1 MLKTSFIRSGMSAA
15 IGTRW
20 KALSDEQK
28 QQYEEAA
35 DKDRARYK
43 KEMEEYSEKLIRE
56 AAEERL
62 ASSERQIRTNPT
74 PAQPSADNLQQQN
87 TAPREQNVQALPS
100 STAIH
105 LISQLQQL
113 LQTSTGGNNANELV
127 QLLPFLLS
135 LHAPIPQNL
144 PVAEL
149 LDELQRVQYLT
160 DMLIRNRLRVT
171 QNQAPET
178 QTLMSIL
185 QLLGQQQ

>member
-1 MLKTSFIRSGMSAA
+1 MSAA

-20 KALSDEQK
+20 KALSDDQK

-62 ASSERQIRTNPT
+62 ASSERQIRTNATTSQPT
-74 PAQPSADNLQQQN
+74 VDNFQQQN
-87 TAPREQNVQALPS
+87 TEAPREQNVQTFPS
-100 STAIH
+100 LNGNN
-105 LISQLQQL
+105 LIAQL
-113 LQTSTGGNNANELV
+113 LQVLQASSSGGSNANELV

-135 LHAPIPQNL
+135 LHTPIPQSL
-144 PVAEL
+144 SVAEL
-149 LDELQRVQYLT
+149 LDELQRVQQLT
-160 DMLIRNRLRVT
+160 DMLLRNRLRVT

-185 QLLGQQQ
+185 QHLGQQQ

>member
-1 MLKTSFIRSGMSAA
+1 MSAA

-20 KALSDEQK
+20 KALSEDQK
-28 QQYEEAA
+28 QQYEQAA

-62 ASSERQIRTNPT
+62 ASSERLIRTNAP
-74 PAQPSADNLQQQN
+74 PSQPSVDSSQPQNTEGPREQQN
-87 TAPREQNVQALPS
+87 TQALPPP
-100 STAIH
+100 AGAD
-105 LISQLQQL
+105 LISQLQQV
-113 LQTSTGGNNANELV
+113 LQASSSSGGSNNTNNNNDLV

-135 LHAPIPQNL
+135 LHTPVPQTL
-144 PVAEL
+144 SVGEL
-149 LDELQRVQYLT
+149 LDELQRVQHLT
-160 DMLIRNRLRVT
+160 DTLLRNRLRVN

-185 QLLGQQQ
+185 QQLGQQQ